1 MNAPEILNSQAA
13 KSVLENTTVKVDL
26 KDLET
31 FPRECHSDLLIKVKA
46 KNGETI
52 WYHYQRQLL
61 EIFNYEIA
69 RAKID
74 DYEIRLYNPFAK

>member
-1 MNAPEILNSQAA
+1 MNAPEILNSQSA

>member
-1 MNAPEILNSQAA
+1 MNAPEILNNQAA

-31 FPRECHSDLLIKVKA
+31 FPRECYSDLLIRVTA
-46 KNGETI
+46 KNGEVI

-74 DYEIRLYNPFAK
+74 NYEIRLYNPFAK

>member
-1 MNAPEILNSQAA
+1 MITPEILNTEAA

-31 FPRECHSDLLIKVKA
+31 FPQECYSDLLIRVTA
-46 KNGETI
+46 ENGEVI

-74 DYEIRLYNPFAK
+74 NYEIRLYNPFAK